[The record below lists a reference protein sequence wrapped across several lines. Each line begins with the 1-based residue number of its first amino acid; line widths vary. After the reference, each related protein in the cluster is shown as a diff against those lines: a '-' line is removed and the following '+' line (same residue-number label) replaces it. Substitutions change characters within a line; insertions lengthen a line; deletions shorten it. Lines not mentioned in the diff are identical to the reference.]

1 MWWSWFPHLTQ
12 QLMHVNIWPL
22 LMFLEEFD
30 SINSGM
36 FGLHHFSLS
45 PYYKVVTFV
54 FNIFL
59 IFIDCILISEII
71 SIIALILWQIFENT
85 NRNQT
90 IQMWYIIL

>member
-1 MWWSWFPHLTQ
+1 
-12 QLMHVNIWPL
+12 
-22 LMFLEEFD
+22 MFLEEFD

-71 SIIALILWQIFENT
+71 SIIALIL
-85 NRNQT
+85 
-90 IQMWYIIL
+90 